1 MHSISQIH
9 IVNFRA
15 CRDVSLSLGDFT
27 PLVGQNNVGKSTIL
41 EAIKIVLTPRTFQ
54 KTDPSNPDEIISIAA
69 CIDGISPEI
78 IALIPEAKHQTAITP
93 YCVDGRLW
101 VRVSSTLGTMKPVQ
115 EVWEPAKHAGEG
127 TPTEWR
133 KYPTGLPEAVNA
145 LLPEA
150 LHVIAMED
158 VGEDLGKAKAG
169 STIRGLLDEI
179 MAPILEAHA
188 EVQQA
193 LDSVRSLLA
202 SNGQQRS
209 PLLRGFDANATIALA
224 DFFPGLAIDMDVP
237 SIDIK
242 EFFKVGDLYVTD
254 DVSKDRRRFD
264 QVGSGAQRA
273 IQMALI
279 RYLADIRRGGAEVLA
294 RRLLL
299 IDEPELY
306 LHPQGVRR
314 LREALRKLSGA
325 GFQVIFSTHSP
336 LMLSRENAPDTVVVR
351 RDPAAGAV
359 VNVPLREAVLMALND
374 AKAQSRTLFE
384 LGNVAE
390 IYFCD
395 KVVICEGKT
404 DQRLLP
410 LLYERL
416 YGCSAE
422 IDRICFVSLG
432 NCSGIPK
439 SFSVL
444 LAMGIQF
451 CAVVDLDFAFV
462 EARKGA
468 DAWLDKDGADL
479 AQAKAVLA
487 RLGPAQGLP
496 LGGNGLPINQG
507 QNSAATTWAKFA
519 EDAEGASIAQGC
531 HDALKDQHV
540 WAWPVGCIEDVL
552 GAKDKGEE
560 AILAQEERLRVMA
573 ADEIAQEMPSF
584 KACLEW
590 IKQI

>member
-41 EAIKIVLTPRTFQ
+41 EAIKIVLAPRAFL
-54 KTDPSNPDEIISIAA
+54 KTDPSNPDENITIAA
-69 CIDGISPEI
+69 CIDGITPDI
-78 IALIPEAKHQTAITP
+78 IALIPEPKHQKAIEP
-93 YCVDGRLW
+93 YCVNGRLW
-101 VRVSSTLGTMKPVQ
+101 VRVSTGGGVLKAIQ
-115 EVWEPAKHAGEG
+115 EVWEPDQYAGQG
-127 TPTEWR
+127 TPTAWR

-158 VGEDLGKAKAG
+158 VSEDLGKAKAG

-193 LDSVRSLLA
+193 LDAVRGLLA

-209 PLLRGFDANATIALA
+209 PLLQNFDANATLALA

-242 EFFKVGDLYVTD
+242 EFFKAGDLHVTD
-254 DVSKDRRRFD
+254 DLSKDRRRFD

-314 LREALRKLSGA
+314 LREALRKLSEA
-325 GFQVIFSTHSP
+325 GFQVVFSTHSP

-351 RDPAAGAV
+351 RDPAAGALV
-359 VNVPLREAVLMALND
+359 KSPLREAVHTALND
-374 AKAQSRTLFE
+374 AQAQSRTLFE

-432 NCSGIPK
+432 SCSGIPK
-439 SFSVL
+439 SFSGL
-444 LAMGIQF
+444 S
-451 CAVVDLDFAFV
+451 LDPC
-462 EARKGA
+462 G
-468 DAWLDKDGADL
+468 
-479 AQAKAVLA
+479 
-487 RLGPAQGLP
+487 
-496 LGGNGLPINQG
+496 
-507 QNSAATTWAKFA
+507 
-519 EDAEGASIAQGC
+519 
-531 HDALKDQHV
+531 
-540 WAWPVGCIEDVL
+540 
-552 GAKDKGEE
+552 
-560 AILAQEERLRVMA
+560 
-573 ADEIAQEMPSF
+573 
-584 KACLEW
+584 
-590 IKQI
+590 